1 MMTTVPRIEDVIA
14 ALTRRR
20 ARERAVGSI
29 AAAFVAIAVAT
40 IAVVTIAVAT
50 IASAADPPVEKLPAE
65 PGPILRV
72 LVIDQE
78 GPTRPAFVQFME
90 GFRAGVAEGK
100 AALPEVFIE
109 NLDLVRLDR
118 GVDDPD
124 RAAAWLLEKYSD
136 WEFDV
141 IVPTSAVARDF
152 VLASRE
158 RLSPKARVVA
168 FERPGD
174 ALADDALP
182 PDYSYVTSD
191 LTLEDTVALAC
202 RLFPASKRIALV
214 GQSEIHPGVM
224 ARFDATVGRIANERG
239 LEYVALVDLGLVEL
253 RRRLRELPAD
263 SAVVYFGYWK
273 DEEGRSYFPSEI
285 LQSLCEETKAPVFG
299 MLDSHVGQGTVGGAC
314 SDLRAMGAAMGRL
327 ILASRERPIPP
338 PVTVSP
344 VVILDDRVLERFR
357 VPASRIPEGSKVLF
371 REPRL
376 WDRYRPQLM
385 AGGAVLAFQSLLIIA
400 LVTQSRRRRRAE
412 QIVAEQRD
420 QIAHAGRISTLG
432 QLAASLAH
440 ELGQPLGAI
449 LNNLEAAEILLRNDD
464 SANAAELRA
473 IVRDIAADD
482 ERAGAVL
489 DRIRAM
495 IRKQRFTVVP
505 VEVPVLIRGVLTLV
519 GPRLAADG
527 IGVTVACD
535 PALPRVAGDE
545 ILLQQALLNLL
556 GNSADAIR
564 ASRAGAPGGGEA
576 AGGIRDP
583 GTILIRAQRDG
594 EIVVLTVIDNG
605 GGIEDGI
612 MDSVLEAF
620 ATTKDEGLG
629 MGLPIVRSIVER
641 HEGRLRL
648 DNAPGRGLTVS
659 IGVPVWKESSIA

>member
-1 MMTTVPRIEDVIA
+1 MTLSTCWRLLLGAIPGALA
-14 ALTRRR
+14 ALVVATF
-20 ARERAVGSI
+20 
-29 AAAFVAIAVAT
+29 AAADA
-40 IAVVTIAVAT
+40 
-50 IASAADPPVEKLPAE
+50 PAE
-65 PGPILRV
+65 KTPAVPAPILRV

-90 GFRAGVAEGK
+90 GFRAGVAEAK
-100 AALPEVFIE
+100 AAPPEVFIE
-109 NLDLVRLDR
+109 NLDVVRLGR
-118 GVDDPD
+118 SVDDPD

-136 WEFDV
+136 WQFDV

-158 RLSPKARVVA
+158 RLSPEARIVA

-174 ALADDALP
+174 ALATEDMP
-182 PDYSYVTSD
+182 RDYSYVTSQS
-191 LTLEDTVALAC
+191 TVEDTVALAC
-202 RLFPASKRIALV
+202 RLFPRSKRICLL

-224 ARFDATVGRIANERG
+224 ARFDAGVSRIAEERG
-239 LEYVALVDLGLVEL
+239 LEYVPLIDTGLSEL

-263 SAVVYFGYWK
+263 SVVIYFGYWK
-273 DEEGRSYFPSEI
+273 DELGQSYFPSEI
-285 LQSLCEETKAPVFG
+285 LQSLCQETKAPVFG
-299 MLDSHVGQGTVGGAC
+299 MLDSHIGQGTVGGAC

-327 ILASRERPIPP
+327 ILVSRERPIPP

-344 VVILDDRVLERFR
+344 VVILDDRALNRFR
-357 VPASRIPEGSKVLF
+357 VPASRIPAGSRVLF

-376 WDRYRPQLM
+376 WDRYRPYLV
-385 AGGAVLAFQSLLIIA
+385 AAGAVLTLQSLLIVA
-400 LVTQSRRRRRAE
+400 LVTQSRLRRRAE
-412 QIVAEQRD
+412 RMVGEQRD
-420 QIAHAGRISTLG
+420 QIARAGRISTLG

-449 LNNLEAAEILLRNDD
+449 LNNLEAAEIVLRDD
-464 SANAAELRA
+464 DTANAEELRA

-495 IRKQRFTVVP
+495 IRKQRFTIGP
-505 VEVPVLIRGVLTLV
+505 VEVPGLIRGVLTLA
-519 GPRLAADG
+519 GPRLTADG
-527 IGVTVACD
+527 IVVTVACD
-535 PALPRVAGDE
+535 PGLPRVAGDE

-564 ASRAGAPGGGEA
+564 ASRAGSPGGAEG
-576 AGGIRDP
+576 AGGHRDP
-583 GTILIRAQRDG
+583 GAIGIRARREGDAV
-594 EIVVLTVIDNG
+594 ELAVIDNG
-605 GGIEDGI
+605 GGIGEGI
-612 MDSVLEAF
+612 IDRAVEAF

-629 MGLPIVRSIVER
+629 MGLPIVRSIVEQ

-659 IGVPVWKESSIA
+659 LAVPTWKERTSA

>member
-1 MMTTVPRIEDVIA
+1 MMATVPRIEDVIA
-14 ALTRRR
+14 ALMGSG
-20 ARERAVGSI
+20 ALKRAVGSI

-40 IAVVTIAVAT
+40 F
-50 IASAADPPVEKLPAE
+50 ASAADPPVEKLPAE

-124 RAAAWLLEKYSD
+124 RAAGWLLEKYSD

-174 ALADDALP
+174 ALADDVLP

-191 LTLEDTVALAC
+191 LTLEDTVTLAC
-202 RLFPASKRIALV
+202 RLFPGSKRIALV
-214 GQSEIHPGVM
+214 GQNEIHPGVM
-224 ARFDATVGRIANERG
+224 ARFDAKVSRIANERG

-263 SAVVYFGYWK
+263 AVVIYFGYWR

-285 LQSLCEETKAPVFG
+285 LQSLCQETKAPVFG
-299 MLDSHVGQGTVGGAC
+299 MLDTHVGQGTVGGAC
-314 SDLRAMGAAMGRL
+314 SDLHAMGKAMGRL

-385 AGGAVLAFQSLLIIA
+385 AGGAVLALQSLLIIA

-449 LNNLEAAEILLRNDD
+449 LNNLEAAEILLRDD
-464 SANAAELRA
+464 HSANSEELRA
-473 IVRDIAADD
+473 IVRDMAADD

-495 IRKQRFTVVP
+495 IRKQRFTVGPVDVP
-505 VEVPVLIRGVLTLV
+505 GLIRGVLTLV

-527 IGVTVACD
+527 TCVTVACD

-545 ILLQQALLNLL
+545 ILLQQAVLNLL

-564 ASRAGAPGGGEA
+564 ASRAGSPGGGEA
-576 AGGIRDP
+576 AGGRRDP
-583 GTILIRAQRDG
+583 GEITIRARRVADAV
-594 EIVVLTVIDNG
+594 ELAVIDNG
-605 GGIEDGI
+605 GGIGEDMI
-612 MDSVLEAF
+612 DEALDAF

-629 MGLPIVRSIVER
+629 MGLPIVRSIIEQ
-641 HEGRLRL
+641 HEGRLGL
-648 DNAPGRGLTVS
+648 DNAPGQGLTVS
-659 IGVPVWKESSIA
+659 LAVPTWKERTSA

>member
-1 MMTTVPRIEDVIA
+1 MTLSTCWRLLLGAIPGALA
-14 ALTRRR
+14 ALVVATF
-20 ARERAVGSI
+20 
-29 AAAFVAIAVAT
+29 AAADA
-40 IAVVTIAVAT
+40 
-50 IASAADPPVEKLPAE
+50 PAE
-65 PGPILRV
+65 KTPAVPAPILRV

-90 GFRAGVAEGK
+90 GFRAGVAEAK
-100 AALPEVFIE
+100 AAPPEVFIE
-109 NLDLVRLDR
+109 NLDVVRLGR
-118 GVDDPD
+118 SVDDPD

-136 WEFDV
+136 WQFDV

-158 RLSPKARVVA
+158 RLSPEARIVA

-174 ALADDALP
+174 ALATEDMP
-182 PDYSYVTSD
+182 RDYSYVTSQS
-191 LTLEDTVALAC
+191 TVEDTVALAC
-202 RLFPASKRIALV
+202 RLFPRSKRICLL

-224 ARFDATVGRIANERG
+224 ARFDAGVSRIAEERG
-239 LEYVALVDLGLVEL
+239 LEYVPLIDTGLSKL

-263 SAVVYFGYWK
+263 SVVIYFGYWK
-273 DEEGRSYFPSEI
+273 DELGQSYFPSEI
-285 LQSLCEETKAPVFG
+285 LQSLCQETKAPVFG
-299 MLDSHVGQGTVGGAC
+299 MLDSHIGQGTVGGAC

-327 ILASRERPIPP
+327 ILVSRERPIPP

-344 VVILDDRVLERFR
+344 VVILDDRALNRFR
-357 VPASRIPEGSKVLF
+357 VPASRIPAGSRVLF

-376 WDRYRPQLM
+376 WDRYRPYLV
-385 AGGAVLAFQSLLIIA
+385 AAGAVLTLQSLLIVA
-400 LVTQSRRRRRAE
+400 LVTQSRLRRRAE
-412 QIVAEQRD
+412 RMVGEQRD
-420 QIAHAGRISTLG
+420 QIARAGRISTLG

-449 LNNLEAAEILLRNDD
+449 LNNLEAAEIVLRDD
-464 SANAAELRA
+464 DTANAEELRA

-495 IRKQRFTVVP
+495 IRKQRFTIGP
-505 VEVPVLIRGVLTLV
+505 VEVPGLIRGVLTLA
-519 GPRLAADG
+519 GPRLTADG
-527 IGVTVACD
+527 IVVTVACD
-535 PALPRVAGDE
+535 PGLPRVAGDE

-564 ASRAGAPGGGEA
+564 ASRAGSPGGAEG
-576 AGGIRDP
+576 AGGHRDP
-583 GTILIRAQRDG
+583 GAIGIRARREGDAV
-594 EIVVLTVIDNG
+594 ELAVIDNG
-605 GGIEDGI
+605 GGIGEGI
-612 MDSVLEAF
+612 IDRAVEAF

-629 MGLPIVRSIVER
+629 MGLPIVRSIVEQ

-659 IGVPVWKESSIA
+659 LAVPTWKERTSA